1 MRTLPADLTIVDREL
16 PERGAAKR
24 ETAWVHML
32 YIFCNPE
39 DAIARGEALATATAL
54 TLDRFRAD
62 PESLVAGAAP
72 EALERAKQSMDPAT
86 VQEWIED
93 IAKTSLSMTA
103 RELFLPAGGFGAVAR
118 AKGTDFVSKGA
129 VKNLLSAIFAGLAL
143 CTLYQ
148 ISKHAAVR
156 GGASMNKVWWLLE
169 KEPPI
174 QGAPRD
180 PSQMKKLWSKYKN
193 VAHLG
198 AAAYLL
204 WERSGNQD
212 DPITLIISRQKQSF
226 LRIAKRFQDFGTNFI
241 PENMQHPAPVL
252 DPELIWRVPIN
263 ASADD
268 ALMPCHLSVPAQLRL
283 LAYRAT

>member
-193 VAHLG
+193 VAISGPRPIYYGKG
-198 AAAYLL
+198 AVI
-204 WERSGNQD
+204 RT
-212 DPITLIISRQKQSF
+212 TL
-226 LRIAKRFQDFGTNFI
+226 
-241 PENMQHPAPVL
+241 
-252 DPELIWRVPIN
+252 
-263 ASADD
+263 
-268 ALMPCHLSVPAQLRL
+268 
-283 LAYRAT
+283 